1 MKRFF
6 WYPSVAL
13 ALALV
18 VAGCGTPPRFAV
30 RLSVPSE
37 VVSIRSDSATDA
49 ARLAEL
55 VHREREYLL
64 AFVPGTIARPLEV
77 WRVGG
82 EQGQRLLDL
91 GADGLTSHRRE
102 MPWLAT
108 FTPSWWHRTRVLL
121 LARAE
126 DRVVTHELA
135 HALLGP
141 DWDPLPSALEEGLCD
156 WLSFQRFP
164 DDDGPVRHLA
174 CLRKRQLGAALD
186 VHSLVWPSRGQGFG
200 LRWLR
205 DVKGDLGPRLDVT
218 EVLQL
223 PERTPWPGLSSDGVS
238 HAYAVGFL
246 LAERILDRHGL
257 SGLLAACQQATARGE
272 STLQPETVL
281 ALADLPEGQWS
292 LSELLQRHERAFL
305 ERALWEP
312 KLIESLLELY
322 EDHAPEGNSVAEFL
336 PGLRGR
342 LRLETRS
349 PINWRDLPGFP
360 SLADRAH
367 AERERIRALP
377 R

>member
-1 MKRFF
+1 MNRSA
-6 WYPSVAL
+6 WSQLVAL
-13 ALALV
+13 ALTLV
-18 VAGCGTPPRFAV
+18 LASCGAPPRFAV
-30 RLSVPSE
+30 RLSIPTE
-37 VVSIRSDSATDA
+37 VVTIRSDSAADA

-55 VHREREYLL
+55 VHQEREYLL
-64 AFVPGTIARPLEV
+64 AFVPGTVARPLEV

-82 EQGQRLLDL
+82 EQAQRLLDL
-91 GADGLTSHRRE
+91 GADGLTSHRRG
-102 MPWLAT
+102 MPWIAA
-108 FTPSWWHRTRVLL
+108 FTPSWWHRTRVLV

-164 DDDGPVRHLA
+164 EDDGPVRHLA

-186 VHSLVWPSRGQGFG
+186 VHCLARPVRGKGFG

-205 DVKGDLGPRLDVT
+205 DIKTDLGPRLEVT
-218 EVLQL
+218 EVLRL
-223 PERTPWPGLSSDGVS
+223 PERTPWPDLSSDGVS

-257 SGLLAACQQATARGE
+257 DGLLAACRGASARGE
-272 STLQPETVL
+272 TTLRPETVL
-281 ALADLPEGQWS
+281 ALAELPDGHWS
-292 LSELLQRHERAFL
+292 LGELLQRHERAFL

-312 KLIESLLELY
+312 KLVDSLLELY
-322 EDHAPEGNSVAEFL
+322 EEHAPKGSSVAEFL
-336 PGLRGR
+336 PDLRGR

-349 PINWRDLPGFP
+349 PIDWRELKGFQ
-360 SLADRAH
+360 SLAQRVH
-367 AERERIRALP
+367 AERERILSLP